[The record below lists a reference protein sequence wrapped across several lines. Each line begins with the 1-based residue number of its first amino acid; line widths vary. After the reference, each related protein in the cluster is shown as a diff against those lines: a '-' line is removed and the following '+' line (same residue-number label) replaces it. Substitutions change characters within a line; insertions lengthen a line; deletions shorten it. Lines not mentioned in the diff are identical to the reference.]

1 MIDCARLQTC
11 ALHAG
16 EFAMGSW
23 ADPLTLFE
31 LGTLGLSAKGLKA
44 SRLILASSG
53 TEPRQSQLPTGRES
67 HNYFAVSFVFPCTKL
82 PCRQKATG
90 VLQKA
95 IQEVA
100 QPQEAHIALGQ
111 LGSCHLGVCC
121 AQTIASNMLEEP
133 GQRHPLTYDLAR
145 QLHILNAADVHLRP
159 AHREVDNLDNSLACH
174 KPALQ
179 VQPSHSILKGD
190 VMQDHLPEALGG
202 TRQRAEA
209 SQALHRQRMC
219 IKESS
224 MLPPQETAPCPGCR
238 PPQEAGHPSGASC
251 PIQPSSS
258 TLRATGQQ
266 DTTRTSRLK
275 F

>member
-1 MIDCARLQTC
+1 MPRHMLGKLEVDIRRIQVSEATLTEAIGAMEGPVPQHGWRACA
-11 ALHAG
+11 HAIG
-16 EFAMGSW
+16 QV
-23 ADPLTLFE
+23 LTLAAWPAKWSCCWAPLAQWTVFSFKTSNLLCKE
-31 LGTLGLSAKGLKA
+31 GL
-44 SRLILASSG
+44 
-53 TEPRQSQLPTGRES
+53 
-67 HNYFAVSFVFPCTKL
+67 
-82 PCRQKATG
+82 
-90 VLQKA
+90 
-95 IQEVA
+95 EV
-100 QPQEAHIALGQ
+100 E
-111 LGSCHLGVCC
+111 
-121 AQTIASNMLEEP
+121 
-133 GQRHPLTYDLAR
+133 D
-145 QLHILNAADVHLRP
+145 
-159 AHREVDNLDNSLACH
+159 VDNLDNSLACH